1 MEGTLPAQYGTVA
14 KLLHWS
20 IVALLAIQYPIGW
33 LMPDIHRGQ
42 QPGTAMAL
50 HVSFGLVILTLML
63 LRLGWRL
70 GHKVAP
76 EPSLPRWQ
84 RVVSEAVHRLLYALV
99 IATTLT
105 GWLFASFRGWS
116 LSFFFVAPL
125 PMLASDNAA
134 AGKFIN
140 GWHQALEWTLLVT
153 LALHIGAALLHR
165 FYYRDGVLQRMLPNE
180 G

>member
-1 MEGTLPAQYGTVA
+1 MTGQANYGVPH
-14 KLLHWS
+14 KLFHWA

-42 QPGTAMAL
+42 QPGTPMTL
-50 HVSFGLVILTLML
+50 HVSFGLLIMVLML

-70 GHKVAP
+70 SHPVAP

-84 RVVSEAVHRLLYALV
+84 RLASESVHRLLYALV

-116 LSFFFVAPL
+116 LSFFFLAPL
-125 PMLASDNAA
+125 PMLAGDNAA

-140 GWHQALEWTLLVT
+140 GWHQWLEWSLLIT
-153 LALHIGAALLHR
+153 LAVHVGAALLHR
-165 FYYRDGVLQRMLPNE
+165 FYYRDGVLQRMLP
-180 G
+180 GPG